1 MLFWGVATQCSTI
14 LTVVPNGVWKQQW
27 VSGMVPWPRFFF
39 FFQQLSF
46 IPVSNSD
53 LCPQTHSDSS
63 SSQVLTHL
71 TYSCT
76 QQANGKIP
84 GQYIYIVRLHLNQ
97 HNIIYNEPLTVN
109 LLFSNLEH
117 SQTLPSFADQPMTNG
132 LMDAPTPTT
141 PDTPL
146 CTPQPADR
154 RAANHGDPEADL
166 SNARILRRVLA
177 LTIV

>member
-1 MLFWGVATQCSTI
+1 MG
-14 LTVVPNGVWKQQW
+14 K
-27 VSGMVPWPRFFF
+27 
-39 FFQQLSF
+39 
-46 IPVSNSD
+46 
-53 LCPQTHSDSS
+53 
-63 SSQVLTHL
+63 SQV
-71 TYSCT
+71 SV
-76 QQANGKIP
+76 
-84 GQYIYIVRLHLNQ
+84 YIVRLHLNQ
-97 HNIIYNEPLTVN
+97 HNIIYNEPLAVN
-109 LLFSNLEH
+109 VLFSNLEH

-146 CTPQPADR
+146 CTPQPTDR